1 MANLVPMLKH
11 LLFDLD
17 ETLYPTSNGLMQEI
31 SVRMSEFMRARV
43 GIPADQVEFIRRDYW
58 TRYGT
63 TLRGLYIERQ
73 IDAQAFLDF
82 VHDVPI
88 EKYLEADARL
98 AEMLAGLTYQ
108 KHIFTN
114 APANYARRVLTIL
127 GVNNQFA
134 EIFDINFIS
143 YESKPAPSGYEKVLA
158 ALQARADEC
167 CLIDDSARNLAP
179 AKALGMRTVL
189 LDGNPKSHG
198 GERASADFII
208 RSVYDVTKIV
218 F

>member
-1 MANLVPMLKH
+1 MLKH

-17 ETLYPTSNGLMQEI
+17 ETLYPTSNGMMQEI
-31 SVRMSEFMRARV
+31 SVRMSEFMRTRV
-43 GIPADQVEFIRRDYW
+43 GIPADQVEYIRRDYW
-58 TRYGT
+58 ARYGT
-63 TLRGLYIERQ
+63 TLRGLYVERQ

-88 EKYLEADARL
+88 ERYLQADARL
-98 AEMLAGLTYQ
+98 AAMLAGLAHE

-114 APANYARRVLTIL
+114 APANYARRVLCVL
-127 GVNNQFA
+127 GVEKHFR
-134 EIFDINFIS
+134 EIFDINFIH
-143 YESKPAPSGYEKVLA
+143 YESKPTPSGYQRVLD
-158 ALQARADEC
+158 ALGARADEC

-198 GERASADFII
+198 DERASADVII
-208 RSVYDVTKIV
+208 TSIYDVPNIK